1 MDTQLKVATLN
12 CWAIKIPL
20 FGSKD
25 RQKRIKAIGD
35 YLYESDYDIVAF
47 QELWAES
54 DYNYIAEVVKKIFPF
69 THYFHNGYTGS
80 GTCVFSRHRIIST
93 FKHCYSLNG
102 FAHHIHRGDWF
113 GGKLI
118 GMAEIQIGSIKVAFY
133 TTHLHAEYDRENDTY
148 LPHRIIQAY
157 EVGQFVRYSSR
168 GSDVAIVTGDFNI
181 EPEDLAYKLIT
192 DIADLKD
199 SWVEKP
205 NYIGD
210 SGMTCDRPDNCYT
223 HRKLLKKNPNG
234 KRLDYIFFKE
244 GVGNITLL
252 SCENCFD
259 KIPGTSI
266 NYSDHLGVTAHFN
279 IKEAVRQIP
288 ENNAL
293 TVDYDMMNEALHI
306 LDNGQRRAMKD
317 RKLFSISSFFLITAL
332 IISLW
337 FDDIFGLRIIM
348 DILRFIIAIMFGFF
362 FWHTLVILRIELK
375 GLKESRATFKEL
387 MRKSPESINDNLST
401 DNSDS

>member
-1 MDTQLKVATLN
+1 MDIQLKVATLN
-12 CWAIKIPL
+12 CWAIKVPL

-25 RQKRIKAIGD
+25 REKRIKAIAD
-35 YLYESDYDIVAF
+35 YLHDSDYDIVAF

-54 DYNYIAEVVKKIFPF
+54 DYNYILDVVKKIFPF

-80 GTCVFSRHRIIST
+80 GTCIFSRHRIIST

-118 GMAEIQIGSIKVAFY
+118 GMAEIQVGSIKIALY
-133 TTHLHAEYDRENDTY
+133 TTHLHAEYDRKNDTY

-168 GSDVAIVTGDFNI
+168 GADVAIVTGDFNI
-181 EPEDLAYKLIT
+181 EPDDLAYKLIM

-199 SWVEKP
+199 SWIEKP
-205 NYIGD
+205 NYVED
-210 SGMTCDRPDNCYT
+210 SGMTCDRHDNCYT
-223 HRKLLKKNPNG
+223 HSSLIKENPKG

-244 GVGNITLL
+244 CVGNISLI

-259 KIPGTSI
+259 KIPGTNT
-266 NYSDHLGVTAHFN
+266 NYSDHLGVVSHFS

-288 ENNAL
+288 ENTAL
-293 TVDYDMMNEALHI
+293 TLDYDMMNEALHI
-306 LDNGQRRAMKD
+306 LDKGQRRAMND
-317 RKLFSISSFFLITAL
+317 RKIFSLSSFFLIIIL

-337 FDDIFGLRIIM
+337 FDNIFGFRIIM
-348 DILRFIIAIMFGFF
+348 DVLRFITAIVFAFF
-362 FWHTLVILRIELK
+362 VWHTLVILRIELK

-387 MRKSPESINDNLST
+387 MHKSPESINDNLSGEL
-401 DNSDS
+401 SA

>member
-1 MDTQLKVATLN
+1 MDIQLKVATLN
-12 CWAIKIPL
+12 CWAIKVPI

-25 RQKRIKAIGD
+25 RLKRIKAIAD
-35 YLYESDYDIVAF
+35 NLHDSDYDIVAF

-54 DYNYIAEVVKKIFPF
+54 DYNYISDVVKKIFPF

-80 GTCVFSRHRIIST
+80 GTCIFSRHRIIST

-133 TTHLHAEYDRENDTY
+133 TTHLHAEYDRDNDTY

-168 GSDVAIVTGDFNI
+168 GADVAIVTGDFNI
-181 EPEDLAYKLIT
+181 EPDDLAYKLIT

-199 SWVEKP
+199 SWIEKP
-205 NYIGD
+205 NYIED
-210 SGMTCDRPDNCYT
+210 SGMTCDRHDNCYT
-223 HRKLLKKNPNG
+223 QHKLIKKNFKG

-244 GVGNITLL
+244 CVGNISLI

-259 KIPGTSI
+259 KIPGSNI
-266 NYSDHLGVTAHFN
+266 NYSDHLGVVAHFN
-279 IKEAVRQIP
+279 IKEIVHQNP
-288 ENNAL
+288 EKNVL
-293 TVDYDMMNEALHI
+293 TLDYDMMNEALHI
-306 LDNGQRRAMKD
+306 LENGQKRAIYD
-317 RKLFSISSFFLITAL
+317 RKIFSLSAFLLIIFL

-337 FDDIFGLRIIM
+337 FDNIFGFRIIM
-348 DILRFIIAIMFGFF
+348 DILRFIIALIFGFF
-362 FWHTLVILRIELK
+362 IWHTLVILRIELK
-375 GLKESRATFKEL
+375 GLKESKATFKEL
-387 MRKSPESINDNLST
+387 MCKSPESINESITNEFPV
-401 DNSDS
+401 